1 MPVHAFVFP
10 GQGSQSVGMGR
21 DLAAAFAAAREVFQE
36 VDETLKQKLSKLMFE
51 GPGEQLTL
59 TENTQPALMAMSLA
73 VLRVLETEGGFTL
86 PRKAILVAGHSL
98 GEYSA
103 LAAAGAFTV
112 AGAARLLKLRG
123 LAMQKAVPA
132 GEGAMAALIGAEM
145 ALAQEICDEAAIVP
159 ANQPENDAISG
170 NNENALK
177 SNGNK
182 PGATE
187 VIQPAND
194 NGGGQVVI
202 SGARTAVERA
212 VEIARTKGVR
222 RAMLLPV
229 SAPFHCALMAPA
241 ADAMAEALQATPPSA
256 PVVPLIANVSA
267 AKVMDQ
273 AEIRELLVRQ
283 VTATVRWRE
292 CVQTM
297 LAIGVDSFVEL
308 GAGKVLTGLIRR
320 IAPGAATA
328 AAGTPAEIEA
338 MLKLL

>member
-21 DLAAAFAAAREVFQE
+21 DLAAAFAPARVVCQE
-36 VDETLKQKLSKLMFE
+36 VDEVLKQKLSKLMFE
-51 GPGEQLTL
+51 GPGEELTL

-73 VLRVLETEGGFTL
+73 VLRVLEQEGGFTL
-86 PRKAILVAGHSL
+86 RQKAVVVAGHSL

-123 LAMQKAVPA
+123 QAMQLAVPA
-132 GEGAMAALIGAEM
+132 GKGAMAALIGCEM
-145 ALAQEICDEAAIVP
+145 ALAREICTQAAPVP
-159 ANQPENDAISG
+159 AAEAQEAELQGRSV
-170 NNENALK
+170 AT
-177 SNGNK
+177 
-182 PGATE
+182 TE
-187 VIQPAND
+187 VIEPAND

-202 SGARTAVERA
+202 SGARGAVERA

-241 ADAMAEALQATPPSA
+241 ADTMAEALESTPPGP

-267 AKVMDQ
+267 AKVTDPVQ
-273 AEIRELLVRQ
+273 IRDLLVRQ
-283 VTATVRWRE
+283 VTSTVRWRE
-292 CVQTM
+292 CVHAM
-297 LAIGVDSFVEL
+297 IALGVDSFVEL
-308 GAGKVLTGLIRR
+308 GAGKVLSGLIRR
-320 IAPGAATA
+320 IAPDAATA

>member
-10 GQGSQSVGMGR
+10 GQGSQFVGMGR
-21 DLAAAFAAAREVFQE
+21 DLAAAFAPAREVFQE
-36 VDETLKQKLSKLMFE
+36 VDEVLRQKLSKLMFE
-51 GPGEQLTL
+51 GPAEDLTL

-86 PRKAILVAGHSL
+86 RQKAVVVAGHSL

-123 LAMQKAVPA
+123 QAMQLAVPA
-132 GEGAMAALIGAEM
+132 GEGAMAALIGCEM
-145 ALAQEICDEAAIVP
+145 ALAREICAEAAPVP
-159 ANQPENDAISG
+159 ASEIEDGETQGRTVAT
-170 NNENALK
+170 
-177 SNGNK
+177 
-182 PGATE
+182 TE
-187 VIQPAND
+187 VIEPAND

-202 SGARTAVERA
+202 SGARGAVERA

-241 ADAMAEALQATPPSA
+241 ADAMAEALEATAPAP

-267 AKVMDQ
+267 AKVTDPAQ
-273 AEIRELLVRQ
+273 IRDLLVRQ
-283 VTATVRWRE
+283 VTSTVRWRE
-292 CVQTM
+292 CVDTM
-297 LAIGVDSFVEL
+297 IALGVDSFVEL
-308 GAGKVLTGLIRR
+308 GAGKVLSGLIRR
-320 IAPGAATA
+320 IAPDAATA

-338 MLKLL
+338 VLKHL

>member
-21 DLAAAFAAAREVFQE
+21 DLAAAFAPAREVFQE
-36 VDETLKQKLSKLMFE
+36 VDEVLHQKLAKLMFE
-51 GPGEQLTL
+51 GPAEELIL
-59 TENTQPALMAMSLA
+59 TENAQPALMAMSLA
-73 VLRVLETEGGFTL
+73 VLRVLEKEGGFTL
-86 PRKAILVAGHSL
+86 RQKAVVVAGHSL

-112 AGAARLLKLRG
+112 ADAARLLKLRG
-123 LAMQKAVPA
+123 QAMQKAVPA

-145 ALAQEICDEAAIVP
+145 ALAQAICTEAAPVP
-159 ANQPENDAISG
+159 VSG
-170 NNENALK
+170 N
-177 SNGNK
+177 SDII

-202 SGARTAVERA
+202 SGARAAVERA
-212 VEIARTKGVR
+212 VEIARTKNVR

-229 SAPFHCALMAPA
+229 SAPFHCALMSPA
-241 ADAMAEALQATPPSA
+241 AAAMAEALENTPPTA
-256 PVVPLIANVSA
+256 PIVPLIANVSA
-267 AKVMDQ
+267 AKVTDPAQ
-273 AEIRELLVRQ
+273 IRGLLVKQ

-292 CVQTM
+292 CVHAMTA
-297 LAIGVDSFVEL
+297 LGVDSFMEL

-320 IAPGAATA
+320 IVPDAATA

-338 MLKLL
+338 MLKAF